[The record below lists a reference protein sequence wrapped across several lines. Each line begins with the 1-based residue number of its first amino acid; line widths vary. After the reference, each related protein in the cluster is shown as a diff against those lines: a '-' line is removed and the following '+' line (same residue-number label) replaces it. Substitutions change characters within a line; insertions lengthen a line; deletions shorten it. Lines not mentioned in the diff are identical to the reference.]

1 MATRKPTKANAS
13 AKTAGR
19 CALISRTTNET
30 QITMRLAVDGQ
41 GRFTG
46 TIGVPFFEHMLNL
59 FTRHAHFDLH
69 IEGRGD
75 LEVDAHHTVE
85 DAGIVLGQALREALG
100 DKAGMARYGTAY
112 VPMEETLARCVLDV
126 CNRPYLRFDAQIP
139 KTKVGEFDAELCE
152 EFMRAFCV
160 NAGITMHITVLHGAN
175 VHHILEA
182 IFKAVGRA
190 LGQAVARDPRI
201 HGVFSTK
208 GAL

>member
-1 MATRKPTKANAS
+1 MATRKSTKANAS
-13 AKTAGR
+13 AQPAGR
-19 CALISRTTNET
+19 YAEITRTTQET

-85 DAGIVLGQALREALG
+85 DAGIVLGQALKQALG

-112 VPMEETLARCVLDV
+112 VPMEETLARCVLDI

-160 NAGITMHITVLHGAN
+160 NAGITMHITLLHGAN

-190 LGQAVARDPRI
+190 LGQAVARDPRV